1 MMHARLLRP
10 PTGMTAFI
18 VIWAGQVF
26 SLLGTAMTRFAL
38 TVWVFQETGEA
49 TALALMGFFSFA
61 PLVIFSPIAGAL
73 VDRWNRKLVMT
84 LSDLGAGLATIA
96 ILLLYVNGRL
106 EVWHLYVAGAFAGVF
121 ESFQF
126 PAFSA
131 AMSVLVPKAQ
141 YGRANGL
148 LSLAEAASSI
158 AAPVL
163 AGILLSVIGIAGVM
177 VIDIATFAFA
187 VAAVLLVVVPQPR
200 RSAEALAAAST
211 IWREA
216 IYGFIY
222 IWRRKSLLGVQLTF
236 AISNFFSSIGMV
248 LIAPM
253 VLARTAADE
262 LALAAVQSAM
272 GVGGLVGG
280 LVMTV
285 WGGPRH
291 RVHGVLLG
299 FIGSSLLGLI
309 PLGVGQNVAVWS
321 IGAFL
326 LLFFIPITN
335 ASNQALWQSKVPPD
349 LQGRVFAT
357 RRLIAQIS
365 GPLGILLAGPLA
377 DRVFEPAMR
386 SGGALQPLFVP
397 FFGEGHGAG
406 MALLIVIVGI
416 LGVSA
421 GIVGYLVRVIRE
433 VDVLLADHD
442 AEKTGGNALAAS

>member
-1 MMHARLLRP
+1 MYARSFQP
-10 PTGMTAFI
+10 PTGMAAFI
-18 VIWAGQVF
+18 VIWIGQVF

-38 TVWVFQETGEA
+38 TIWVFQETSEA
-49 TALALMGFFSFA
+49 TALALVGFFSFA

-73 VDRWNRKLVMT
+73 VDRWNRKLVMI

-96 ILLLYVNGRL
+96 ILLLYMSGRL
-106 EVWHLYVAGAFAGVF
+106 EVWHLYVASAFAGVF

-148 LSLAEAASSI
+148 LSLAESASSI

-163 AGILLSVIGIAGVM
+163 AGLLLSVIRIAGVM
-177 VIDIATFAFA
+177 VIDIVTFALA
-187 VAAVLLVVVPQPR
+187 VAAVLFVVVPQPR

-236 AISNFFSSIGMV
+236 AISNFFTSIGMV

-253 VLARTAADE
+253 VLARTAANE
-262 LALAAVQSAM
+262 LALAAVQSAI
-272 GVGGLVGG
+272 GIGGLVGG
-280 LVMTV
+280 LVMTI

-309 PLGVGQNVAVWS
+309 PLGVGQSVTVWS

-335 ASNQALWQSKVPPD
+335 ASNQALWQSKVAPD

-386 SGGALQPLFVP
+386 PGGALHPLFAP

-421 GIVGYLVRVIRE
+421 GVVGYLVRVIRE

-442 AEKTGGNALAAS
+442 VERPSGDAPIVL

>member
-18 VIWAGQVF
+18 VIWTGQVF

-38 TVWVFQETGEA
+38 TIWVFQETGEA

-73 VDRWNRKLVMT
+73 VDRWNRKLVMI

-177 VIDIATFAFA
+177 VIDIATFILA

-253 VLARTAADE
+253 VLARTAANE
-262 LALAAVQSAM
+262 LALATVQSAM

-285 WGGPRH
+285 WGGPKN

-309 PLGVGQNVAVWS
+309 PLGLGQNVAVWS

-386 SGGALQPLFVP
+386 SGGALQPLFAP

-421 GIVGYLVRVIRE
+421 GVVGYLVRVIRE

-442 AEKTGGNALAAS
+442 AERTSGDAIAAS